1 MAGSGSN
8 SISGNNTFNNLT
20 LGTSATTS
28 IEVHK
33 PSMEYLPVM
42 ELVVLLLRYPGYFS
56 KSSGTVTINYA
67 IANVTATGGYF
78 QCKQLILILAV
89 TAVGQ

>member
-8 SISGNNTFNNLT
+8 SISGNNTLII
-20 LGTSATTS
+20 LHLHQCTTS

-42 ELVVLLLRYPGYFS
+42 ELAVLLLRYP
-56 KSSGTVTINYA
+56 V
-67 IANVTATGGYF
+67 V
-78 QCKQLILILAV
+78 L
-89 TAVGQ
+89 